1 MAHGGDAAQPADR
14 RVRPY
19 AHVSRPLLGK
29 PAVEAMGIRLR
40 DIRRDAGL
48 TGRALAAL
56 CGWQP
61 SKVSKIE
68 YGRQSPTEADVRDW
82 CVACGF
88 PSEIADLIAGLRSIE
103 AQMLDWRR
111 SLRAGTSRRQRAN
124 VTAYETTTLFRVWEP
139 AVVPGLLQTAG
150 YARGVLRTVVDFHGI
165 PDDVEDGVAARMD
178 AQRVLD
184 HGDRRFLLLIGEAA
198 LHTRVGDSPVMQGQ
212 LEALAEA
219 VRRPRLSLGV
229 VPQTA
234 PYNVPRNNAFTVYDD
249 RLVTVATY
257 TAELTLRQRHEVALY
272 ERAFDLLSAV
282 AVRGRAAADL
292 IRMALD
298 KLEAT

>member
-1 MAHGGDAAQPADR
+1 
-14 RVRPY
+14 
-19 AHVSRPLLGK
+19 
-29 PAVEAMGIRLR
+29 MGIRLR

-282 AVRGRAAADL
+282 AVRGSAAADL